1 MRGGFCSG
9 STRASGQLGDSRAQ
23 GPDDQLRLLR
33 RKKELLRRG
42 YSGGQGTTEKTNWH
56 SDMHGRCDVGVR
68 SRWHLGGSRL
78 QRGEIGRA
86 SCRERVE
93 RWVAA
98 GGVEMRGQREVSGGR
113 G

>member
-9 STRASGQLGDSRAQ
+9 STGASGQLGDSRAQ

-42 YSGGQGTTEKTNWH
+42 YSGGQGTTDKTNWH

-68 SRWHLGGSRL
+68 SRWHLGGSRSEE
-78 QRGEIGRA
+78 RRVGKE
-86 SCRERVE
+86 CRERWW
-93 RWVAA
+93 RWNDKEKTT
-98 GGVEMRGQREVSGGR
+98 GVGSVKS
-113 G
+113 

>member
-9 STRASGQLGDSRAQ
+9 STGASGQLGDSRAQ

-42 YSGGQGTTEKTNWH
+42 YSGGQGTTDKTSWH

-68 SRWHLGGSRL
+68 SRWHLGGSRRSEEHTSEL
-78 QRGEIGRA
+78 QSRLHLVSRLLLEKKTHTSRLSA
-86 SCRERVE
+86 SPR
-93 RWVAA
+93 
-98 GGVEMRGQREVSGGR
+98 SL
-113 G
+113 